1 MRIIKGGKGGFIHLL
16 EKGETANPNGAPKRP
31 RKLKEFIKELENE
44 NDEIVFPAEAL
55 EVITRTVE
63 GVEKTFYKLKDSKGS
78 KMFLVA
84 YNKAIKGDAKWA
96 DFLVKMG
103 FAGGYEPAKSQVDT
117 NDESQTKLSEAILKL
132 AEAKNKQSK

>member
-1 MRIIKGGKGGFIHLL
+1 
-16 EKGETANPNGAPKRP
+16 
-31 RKLKEFIKELENE
+31 
-44 NDEIVFPAEAL
+44 
-55 EVITRTVE
+55 
-63 GVEKTFYKLKDSKGS
+63 
-78 KMFLVA
+78 MFLVA